1 MTHQAIVRLL
11 SCGALAE
18 WSNAVDCKSIGV
30 TRRRFKSYRRHFK
43 VLKLKNPNKTL
54 LSNLR
59 SIYGISD
66 YRGKEICM
74 RVGVEPGTLVSS
86 ISMKKTDD
94 IIQLLAYLNN
104 LNSAEAIH
112 TNLLRYTRNNIK
124 RLKKINCLRGR
135 RHRSNLPT
143 RGQRTRSNGRS
154 SKRRI

>member
-1 MTHQAIVRLL
+1 LTHQAIVRLL

-43 VLKLKNPNKTL
+43 DPNKTL

-86 ISMKKTDD
+86 ISKKKTDD

>member
-1 MTHQAIVRLL
+1 
-11 SCGALAE
+11 
-18 WSNAVDCKSIGV
+18 
-30 TRRRFKSYRRHFK
+30 

-86 ISMKKTDD
+86 ISKKKTDD